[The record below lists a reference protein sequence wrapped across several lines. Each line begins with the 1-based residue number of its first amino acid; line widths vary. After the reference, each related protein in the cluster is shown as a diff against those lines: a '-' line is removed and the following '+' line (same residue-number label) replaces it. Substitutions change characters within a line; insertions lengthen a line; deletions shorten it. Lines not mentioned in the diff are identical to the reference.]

1 MRHSIPRPRSAVLD
15 DDCPDAELIGRCR
28 QGQQLAWAT
37 LVRRYQR
44 LIYTVVLRAGL
55 AEDHA
60 AEVFQATFVRL
71 HEHLHRLREP
81 EHLRAW
87 LVTTAKREML
97 LLRERLARNLPLQGD
112 DGELTPA
119 GRAVDESPDTD
130 PLPEERLSQLQQS
143 QRLQRA
149 LGRLDARSQRW
160 AELLFL
166 QDEPLSYGEVA
177 ALMQAPI
184 GSIGPTRARLLDKL
198 RKLLSED
205 L

>member
-1 MRHSIPRPRSAVLD
+1 MQACSPRARPTLID
-15 DDCPDAELIGRCR
+15 NDCPDAELIKRCQ
-28 QGQQLAWAT
+28 QGQQLAWAA

-44 LIYTVVLRAGL
+44 LIYTVAMRGGL
-55 AEDHA
+55 AEDQA
-60 AEVFQATFVRL
+60 AEVFQAAFVRL
-71 HEHLHRLREP
+71 HDHLHKLREP
-81 EHLRAW
+81 ERLRAW
-87 LVTTAKREML
+87 LVTTAKREVILM
-97 LLRERLARNLPLQGD
+97 RERMARHVPLQSD
-112 DGELTPA
+112 DGELTAA

-149 LGRLDARSQRW
+149 LARLDGRSQRW

-166 QDEPLSYGEVA
+166 QDEAMPYGQIA
-177 ALMQAPI
+177 TLMQVPI

>member
-1 MRHSIPRPRSAVLD
+1 MRPSLNRQRTHLID
-15 DDCPDAELIGRCR
+15 DDCPDAELIDRCQ

-44 LIYTVVLRAGL
+44 LIYTVALRGGL
-55 AEDHA
+55 AEDNA

-71 HEHLHRLREP
+71 HEHLHRLRDP
-81 EHLRAW
+81 ERLRAW

-97 LLRERLARNLPLQGD
+97 LMRERMSRHMPLQGD
-112 DGELTPA
+112 DGELTAA
-119 GRAVDESPDTD
+119 GRAVDECPDPD
-130 PLPEERLSQLQQS
+130 PLPEEHLSQLQQS

-149 LGRLDARSQRW
+149 LARLDGRSQRW

-166 QDEPLSYGEVA
+166 QEEPMPYGEIA
-177 ALMQAPI
+177 NLMQVAV

-198 RKLLSED
+198 RKLLGED